1 MFRLFLYPLTIS
13 RKNLLS
19 VVFDF
24 PKKVWTFYGS
34 FSLSSKLKVDVSSV
48 YPQVEKI
55 NPLRGLLIKMFNH
68 VLIHWNRG
76 RGGKHVGADER
87 RDDKGSILLELIH
100 YHFHNTQSRTFKKRT
115 NTKSITNTIDY
126 FFLLTV
132 IWIQD
137 TAQLTKL
144 PRIVTPK
151 VEVFCSVSN

>member
-100 YHFHNTQSRTFKKRT
+100 YHFQTMHKVGRWKTYKYEIKYIYNTFLFTFDCQMNSRYGTT
-115 NTKSITNTIDY
+115 NKIASNCDAES
-126 FFLLTV
+126 
-132 IWIQD
+132 W
-137 TAQLTKL
+137 
-144 PRIVTPK
+144 
-151 VEVFCSVSN
+151 SVLFSE